1 MQLKSLL
8 RILLHP
14 SISSSFKLK
23 VMAVD
28 IRTSA
33 RMREDALQ
41 LFREPNAHPVHFVGI
56 AGAGMS
62 ALAELFVRRGVAVS
76 GSDMSEAGNPD
87 LEALGVTV
95 HRGHHASYVGSARA
109 IVASSAIPADH
120 VEIVAARALGLPI
133 IRRAEALGAAVDGMQ
148 VVGVAGTHGKTTT
161 TVMTTE
167 ALATTNASPT
177 GIVGGRVQ
185 RWGGNLR
192 WGGGNTVVVEADEY
206 DRSFLALQPTIAVVT
221 NVEADHLD
229 IYADLA
235 DIVGAFEEY
244 IAGAKGIVLCADDA
258 GADALSL
265 PDAADVIRY
274 GIDHPDARL
283 VGLTQGA
290 SMQVIFDGAPLG
302 DLTLKVPG
310 QHNRRNA
317 LAALGAG
324 LLLGYRFDELRV
336 GLEAFSGVER
346 RFERKGET
354 AGVLVVDDYAHHPT
368 EVRATLEAARAAFP
382 ARRIVAL
389 FQPHLYTRT
398 RDFAAEFGTALAEL
412 ADVVALTEIYKA
424 REQPIPGVTS
434 ELIASAAARA
444 GNAPRWFG
452 RRDEATA
459 ALLAIV
465 QPGDLVLTMGAGDV
479 TQVGPELLVALAQKG
494 AS

>member
-1 MQLKSLL
+1 
-8 RILLHP
+8 
-14 SISSSFKLK
+14 
-23 VMAVD
+23 MAVD
-28 IRTSA
+28 TRTSA

-41 LFREPNAHPVHFVGI
+41 LFREPDARPVHFVGI

-76 GSDMSEAGNPD
+76 GSDMNVAGNPD

-95 HRGHHASYVGSARA
+95 HRGHDARFVEGARA
-109 IVASSAIPADH
+109 VVASSAIPGDH
-120 VEIVAARALGLPI
+120 VELAAARELGLPI

-167 ALATTNASPT
+167 ALAATDASPT

-235 DIVGAFEEY
+235 DIVSAFEAY
-244 IAGAKGIVLCADDA
+244 LAGAKGIVICADDI
-258 GADALSL
+258 GADGLAL

-274 GIDHPDARL
+274 GLDHPDARL
-283 VGLTQGA
+283 VGITQGA
-290 SMQVIFDGAPLG
+290 SMRVIFDGQPLG
-302 DLTLKVPG
+302 ELTLKVPG

-324 LLLGYRFDELRV
+324 LLLGHGFDQLRV

-346 RFERKGET
+346 RFERKGEA

-382 ARRIVAL
+382 TRRIVAL
-389 FQPHLYTRT
+389 FQPHLFTRT
-398 RDFAAEFGTALAEL
+398 RDFAVEFGTALAQL
-412 ADVVALTEIYKA
+412 ADVVALTDIYRA
-424 REQPIPGVTS
+424 REQPIEGVTS
-434 ELIASAAARA
+434 ELIASAATQA
-444 GNAPRWFG
+444 GNAPQWFG
-452 RRDEATA
+452 ARADATA
-459 ALLAIV
+459 AVLAMV

-479 TQVGPELLVALAQKG
+479 TQVGPELLIALAARG
-494 AS
+494 SS

>member
-1 MQLKSLL
+1 M
-8 RILLHP
+8 P
-14 SISSSFKLK
+14 
-23 VMAVD
+23 VD
-28 IRTSA
+28 SRTST
-33 RMREDALQ
+33 RMRAEALQ
-41 LFREPNAHPVHFVGI
+41 LFREPDTRPVHFVGI

-62 ALAELFVRRGVAVS
+62 ALAELFVRRGLAVA
-76 GSDMSEAGNPD
+76 GSDMSAGGNAD
-87 LEALGVTV
+87 LEALGIAV
-95 HRGHHASYVGSARA
+95 HRGHDAAFVTGARA
-109 IVASSAIPADH
+109 VVASSAIHADH
-120 VEIVAARALGLPI
+120 VELAAARALGLPI

-148 VVGVAGTHGKTTT
+148 IVGIAGTHGKTTT

-167 ALATTNASPT
+167 ALAATDASPT

-229 IYADLA
+229 IYTDLA
-235 DIVGAFEEY
+235 DIVSAFEQY
-244 IAGAKGIVLCADDA
+244 LAGAEGIVICADDA

-274 GIDHPDARL
+274 GLDHPDARL
-283 VGLTQGA
+283 VGVTHGA
-290 SMQVIFDGAPLG
+290 SMKVIFDGAPLG
-302 DLTLKVPG
+302 ELTLRVPG

-324 LLLGYRFDELRV
+324 LLLGYRFDDLRR

-346 RFERKGET
+346 RFETKGEK

-368 EVRATLEAARAAFP
+368 EVRATLEAARTAFP

-398 RDFAAEFGTALAEL
+398 RDFADDFGAALAEL
-412 ADVVALTEIYKA
+412 ADVVLLTDIYKA
-424 REQPIPGVTS
+424 REQPIAGVTS
-434 ELIASAAARA
+434 DLIADAAARA
-444 GNAPRWFG
+444 GHAPDWHGDRA
-452 RRDEATA
+452 EATG

-479 TQVGPELLVALAQKG
+479 TQVGPELLAALTARDG
-494 AS
+494 